1 MQVVDRTPSGEP
13 DRGPT
18 TPIRPVLLVSSC
30 LLGEPCNYKGLDS
43 HHAGVAALADGYELV
58 PVCPEVAGGLP
69 VPRPRAEISADGK
82 VRTEAG
88 EDLTV
93 AYEHGAGIAV
103 ALAQTHRAVAAV
115 LKARSPS
122 CGSREVYD
130 GTFTSTLVSGDGVTA
145 AALRRAGFPVI
156 SEEDLAEGCRPE
168 AG

>member
-1 MQVVDRTPSGEP
+1 M
-13 DRGPT
+13 
-18 TPIRPVLLVSSC
+18 
-30 LLGEPCNYKGLDS
+30 
-43 HHAGVAALADGYELV
+43 
-58 PVCPEVAGGLP
+58 
-69 VPRPRAEISADGK
+69 
-82 VRTEAG
+82 RTEAG
-88 EDLTV
+88 EDLTI